1 MLSKDKI
8 EVDFI
13 ISLGNSCQ
21 TAYYL
26 RKHNLS
32 YVSNP
37 LDWMRD
43 YSLDSAIHWF
53 KNSYYDFFLEIFEN
67 EELDGV
73 DGNRNVVDKNT
84 GTLSVHY
91 FPVEKTLVQGHKEF
105 RKLMLKRTKRM
116 EKIIKNTEKI
126 LFISHRNNE
135 KKDFCRFLHEFK
147 DLYDKKLIYLNIYD
161 DRTLSEDICNKYTKT
176 ITNDLKFIQYTFK
189 NVNKDGDI
197 FEENNNSWKGNE
209 EKWDKIMETISI
221 SKKFTQLKYFLE
233 K

>member
-1 MLSKDKI
+1 
-8 EVDFI
+8 
-13 ISLGNSCQ
+13 
-21 TAYYL
+21 
-26 RKHNLS
+26 
-32 YVSNP
+32 
-37 LDWMRD
+37 MRD

-91 FPVEKTLVQGHKEF
+91 FPVEKTLSQGHKEF

-135 KKDFCRFLHEFK
+135 KRDFYRFLHEFK

-161 DRTLSEDICNKYTKT
+161 DRTLSEDICHKYTKT

-209 EKWDKIMETISI
+209 EKWDKIMENISI
-221 SKKFTQLKYFLE
+221 SKNFNPPPKYFLE